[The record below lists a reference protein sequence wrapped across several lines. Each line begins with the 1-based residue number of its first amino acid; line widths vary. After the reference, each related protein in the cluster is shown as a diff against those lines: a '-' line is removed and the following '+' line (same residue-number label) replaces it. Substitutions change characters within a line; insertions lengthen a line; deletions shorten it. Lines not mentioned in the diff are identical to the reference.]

1 MKLFI
6 NLLDWL
12 AKQKQRH
19 EMKKKG
25 LVQSKK
31 KKRLTQEG
39 RIGRAA
45 EESRV
50 VGILILFT
58 VWCFCVAVL
67 VMPPWADP
75 SSPLISNQPARNTI
89 YADFDFS
96 YINENATLINK
107 KQALRQVPFV
117 YKLDYRTCDEC
128 METAKALFK
137 AILLHDLNSNG
148 EEQPDSR
155 LLKVFKSLPDDEQ
168 NALLVLLKNK
178 NSKKELLEMLQTS
191 LYYGIISKEERF
203 RRGDMKLRIHKENI
217 KEKAKPFSLVPAPDD
232 AAKQIAVEMAKGF
245 SPDNREIL
253 QKGLQKVLDLVIKDD
268 LIYNPALTER
278 DKQDAAAKIPPVKTT
293 IKTGEILVEKG
304 RLVND
309 RIQMLYNEYLKQQQI
324 QEGEKDFFRKFFVN
338 AFLCM
343 VLMCLCGM
351 YIAHIHPEIVES
363 NHKMGLI
370 ATVVILS
377 VVVNYIAMQLFE
389 QWRSV
394 YNLHPDLNTTVLPLA
409 MVSIILSPMLGLRV
423 AHYAGLFV
431 AIMAAMQMDNSF
443 AVLINGMLLC
453 GISGFVVRHKPNHRS
468 YLISAM
474 VIVAFVTPVL
484 SLIHW
489 WAIEGNPELIT
500 SIVIFGVCNGLVT
513 AILALVFLFFLEIIF
528 QISSDMTLLLL
539 CDYNHP
545 LLKRLQLEAPG
556 TYHHSLVVSTLAEH
570 AAQAIHANPIRARVV
585 ALFHDIGKMVK
596 PEYFTE
602 NQHDAGSKHS
612 RLNPRMSSLVI
623 LNHVKEGTDM
633 ALKHKLRKIIR
644 DGIQQHHGTDLIFYF
659 YNQALEEAR
668 QKNTPVDENDFRY
681 PGPLPHEKEV
691 VILSLADAAEAASRS
706 LQKPT
711 PQKIDA
717 LVWEIFRKRIRN
729 GQLDDANLTFGE
741 LKKVRESF
749 VATLTTMMH
758 GRIAYPKDQ
767 DEDDEGDLFVATA
780 KIETG
785 EKKPDKTIDS

>member
-1 MKLFI
+1 MKLFSS
-6 NLLDWL
+6 LWDWL
-12 AKQKQRH
+12 EKKRQRH

-45 EESRV
+45 EESKA
-50 VGILILFT
+50 VGLLILFT

-67 VMPPWADP
+67 VMPP
-75 SSPLISNQPARNTI
+75 IFEPASDLVKGKDAPHTI
-89 YADFDFS
+89 YAEFDFS
-96 YINENATLINK
+96 YINESATMVK
-107 KQALRQVPFV
+107 KQQVLREVPFV
-117 YKLDYRTCDEC
+117 YKLDYETLDEC
-128 METAKALFK
+128 MDTAKALFN
-137 AILLHDLNSNG
+137 AILQSDEDNS
-148 EEQPDSR
+148 EPTDSR
-155 LLKVFKSLPDDEQ
+155 LLQVYKSLPENEQ
-168 NALLVLLKNK
+168 NALLVLLKNQD
-178 NSKKELLEMLQTS
+178 SKKKLQEMLQTY
-191 LYYGIISKEERF
+191 LYLGIINKDERF
-203 RRGDMKLRIHKENI
+203 RRGEMKLRIHKENI
-217 KEKAKPFSLVPAPDD
+217 KEKAKPFSSIPIPEE
-232 AAKQIAVEMAKGF
+232 AADNIAVEMAKGF
-245 SPDNREIL
+245 SPENRETLQRAL
-253 QKGLQKVLDLVIKDD
+253 QKILDSVIKDD
-268 LIYNPALTER
+268 LILDKDLTDR
-278 DKQDAAAKIPPVKTT
+278 DKQVAAAKIPPVK
-293 IKTGEILVEKG
+293 KRVRAGDVLVAKG
-304 RLVND
+304 RMVND
-309 RIQMLYNEYLKQQQI
+309 RVYNLYNEYLKQQRV
-324 QEGEKDFFRKFFVN
+324 QEGNRDFFRKFFVN

-343 VLMCLCGM
+343 VLMCLTGI
-351 YIAHIHPEIVES
+351 YIGHIHPEIIES

-370 ATVVILS
+370 ATVVIIC
-377 VVVNYIAMQLFE
+377 VVVNYIAIQLFDQFRPVTNWSPE
-389 QWRSV
+389 LKSS
-394 YNLHPDLNTTVLPLA
+394 VLPLA

-443 AVLINGMLLC
+443 SVLINGMLLC

-468 YLISAM
+468 YLLSAM
-474 VIVAFVTPVL
+474 VIVALGTPIL

-489 WAIEGNPELIT
+489 WAIEGNMDMILQ
-500 SIVIFGVCNGLVT
+500 IVIFGVVNGLFT
-513 AILALVFLFFLEIIF
+513 AVIALVLLFFLEIIF

-570 AAQAIHANPIRARVV
+570 AAQAIHANPIRARVIS
-585 ALFHDIGKMVK
+585 LFHDIGKMVK

-602 NQHDAGSKHS
+602 NQHDADSKHS

-767 DEDDEGDLFVATA
+767 EENDEDDLFVATA
-780 KIETG
+780 KIENG
-785 EKKPDKTIDS
+785 EKNKDKTIDS